1 MKVMIPF
8 TPHLANESLE
18 KLNVNNVNTWPKIDN
33 TLLDKQTIKIAVQID
48 GKTKS
53 IIEMKKNLSEKEA
66 TENSKNNDKIKKF
79 LLGKKITRT
88 IFVKNKIINF
98 LIK

>member
-1 MKVMIPF
+1 MIPF